1 MGRIPPTLAYM
12 TIYNPTLK
20 LPDSQSDDDEDAEEQ
35 AHIVFYTSKERAVS
49 RDRMLRQVGLAKALV
64 NFSEMFNADEPCNNT
79 HSQSRRMIM
88 LSPEPNFWIH
98 ACVEVAKST
107 KPTPKAKGKEKDKPK
122 AQEKGKDPPSFY
134 EYDDSSVHDLAL
146 KADIQRGYERFKLI
160 HGSFTTILE
169 RLGKEALELQLE
181 RFWTVWAWSW
191 NLEDGC
197 YFASHLGVPMH
208 PLFRQIQPILDEM
221 GGLSD
226 DDPNILLIVPPHT
239 VPSSKFMAA
248 AYPSSLA
255 LHVLE
260 TITPIFERRLKP
272 KDSKA
277 SLSAS
282 IDTIRGTKGPPDA
295 SKVDSSN
302 TSTHPRNNSNTFLGM
317 PTMNATMNKWNWP
330 GYLTFGKSS
339 NKRPPE
345 VPKPPEDVPSAEK
358 DTGDQVENVPP
369 TEPSDDPQESAPKAD
384 SVQEDAA
391 VDTVSLEEAVN
402 AQLIPPTPPSED
414 STSPSAS
421 DLPSDEVPSPEVNT
435 PDQGEAFVQG
445 ASPEKEVDAD
455 SKDEEEIPRAPS
467 LPLSPTPEPLPEYSF
482 VHVNLPDKGGPES
495 TTRQPVFYFTLQVC
509 CRPFLRKEYNIG
521 VAFVGLKCDANSG
534 SSQPQL
540 NDLAAELRPY
550 FHKIQDML
558 EDELLRSAV
567 DLLPSAAKILQPKD
581 RYILSFNGYT
591 VSSTGFASHSEHLFN
606 GQRLQESPLDISE
619 AFARGQNP
627 QHWHV
632 ARRGIGFGS
641 GVNNINGAVV
651 TTGEAYFEV
660 FRKETS
666 LTDVDNALMGIV
678 RKVLE

>member
-1 MGRIPPTLAYM
+1 MSRIPPTLAYM

-20 LPDSQSDDDEDAEEQ
+20 IPDSQSDDDEDAEEQ

-64 NFSEMFNADEPCNNT
+64 NFSEMFNADEPCNNI

-122 AQEKGKDPPSFY
+122 AQEKGKDPPSLY

-160 HGSFTTILE
+160 HGSFTAILE

-197 YFASHLGVPMH
+197 DFASHLGVPMH
-208 PLFRQIQPILDEM
+208 PLFRQVQPILDEM
-221 GGLSD
+221 GSLSD
-226 DDPNILLIVPPHT
+226 DEPNVLLIVPPHI
-239 VPSSKFMAA
+239 VPSSHFMAA

-255 LHVLE
+255 LHLLE
-260 TITPIFERRLKP
+260 TITPTFERRLKP
-272 KDSKA
+272 KDSNA

-282 IDTIRGTKGPPDA
+282 IDTIRGAKGPPDT
-295 SKVDSSN
+295 SKADSSN
-302 TSTHPRNNSNTFLGM
+302 TNTHSRNDSNTFLGM
-317 PTMNATMNKWNWP
+317 PAMNVTMNKWNWP

-345 VPKPPEDVPSAEK
+345 IPKPPEDVRDAKK
-358 DTGDQVENVPP
+358 DTDDQVE
-369 TEPSDDPQESAPKAD
+369 S
-384 SVQEDAA
+384 EDVA
-391 VDTVSLEEAVN
+391 VDTASLEEAVN
-402 AQLIPPTPPSED
+402 DQLIPPTPPGED
-414 STSPSAS
+414 TTGLGLSNP
-421 DLPSDEVPSPEVNT
+421 PGDEVPPPEVVP
-435 PDQGEAFVQG
+435 PDQGEPSIQG
-445 ASPEKEVDAD
+445 TSPEKEVDAD
-455 SKDEEEIPRAPS
+455 SKDEDEVPRAPP
-467 LPLSPTPEPLPEYSF
+467 PLTPEPLPEYSF
-482 VHVNLPDKGGPES
+482 VHVNLPDKDGPES
-495 TTRQPVFYFTLQVC
+495 TMRQPVFYFTHRVC
-509 CRPFLRKEYNIG
+509 CRPFRSRILLHD
-521 VAFVGLKCDANSG
+521 V
-534 SSQPQL
+534 
-540 NDLAAELRPY
+540 
-550 FHKIQDML
+550 L

-567 DLLPSAAKILQPKD
+567 DLLPTATKILQPKD
-581 RYILSFNGYT
+581 RYILSFNGFT

-606 GQRLQESPLDISE
+606 GQRLQESPLDITE

-641 GVNNINGAVV
+641 GVNNINGATVV

>member
-1 MGRIPPTLAYM
+1 MSRIPPTLAYM

-20 LPDSQSDDDEDAEEQ
+20 IPDSQSDDDEDAEEQ

-64 NFSEMFNADEPCNNT
+64 NFSEMFNADEPCNNI

-122 AQEKGKDPPSFY
+122 AQEKGKDPPSLY

-160 HGSFTTILE
+160 HGSFTVILE

-197 YFASHLGVPMH
+197 DFASHLGVPMH
-208 PLFRQIQPILDEM
+208 PLFRQVQPILDEM

-255 LHVLE
+255 LHLLE
-260 TITPIFERRLKP
+260 TITPTFERRLKP
-272 KDSKA
+272 KDSDA

-282 IDTIRGTKGPPDA
+282 IDTIRGAKGPPDS

-302 TSTHPRNNSNTFLGM
+302 ANTHSRNNSNTFLGM
-317 PTMNATMNKWNWP
+317 PAMNVTMNKWNWP

-345 VPKPPEDVPSAEK
+345 MSKPPDNAPGAEK
-358 DTGDQVENVPP
+358 DTGDQVESVPP
-369 TEPSDDPQESAPKAD
+369 AEAPDDPQESASNAD
-384 SVQEDAA
+384 PVQEDVA
-391 VDTVSLEEAVN
+391 VDTASLQEAVN
-402 AQLIPPTPPSED
+402 DQLIPPTPPSED
-414 STSPSAS
+414 TMGLGSSNP
-421 DLPSDEVPSPEVNT
+421 PGDEVPPPEVNP
-435 PDQGEAFVQG
+435 PDQGEPSIQG
-445 ASPEKEVDAD
+445 TSPEKEVEAD
-455 SKDEEEIPRAPS
+455 SKDEEEVPRAPS
-467 LPLSPTPEPLPEYSF
+467 PPPPPAPEPLPEYSF
-482 VHVNLPDKGGPES
+482 VHVNLPDKDGPES
-495 TTRQPVFYFTLQVC
+495 TTRQPVFYFTHQ
-509 CRPFLRKEYNIG
+509 EYSIG
-521 VAFVGLKCDANSG
+521 VAFVGLKCDANLG
-534 SSQPQL
+534 LPQPQL

-550 FHKIQDML
+550 FHRIQDVL

-567 DLLPSAAKILQPKD
+567 DLLPTATKILQPKD
-581 RYILSFNGYT
+581 RYILSFNGFT

-641 GVNNINGAVV
+641 GVNNINGATVV

>member
-1 MGRIPPTLAYM
+1 MSRIPPTLAYM

-20 LPDSQSDDDEDAEEQ
+20 IPDSQSDDDEDAEEQ

-64 NFSEMFNADEPCNNT
+64 NFSEMFNTNEPCNNI

-107 KPTPKAKGKEKDKPK
+107 KPTPKAKGKEKEKPK
-122 AQEKGKDPPSFY
+122 AQEKGKDPPSLY

-146 KADIQRGYERFKLI
+146 KADIQRGYERFKLT
-160 HGSFTTILE
+160 HGSFTAILE

-197 YFASHLGVPMH
+197 DFGSHLGVPIH
-208 PLFRQIQPILDEM
+208 PLFRQVQPILDEV

-226 DDPNILLIVPPHT
+226 NDTNILLVVPPYT
-239 VPSSKFMAA
+239 VPSSKFMQA

-255 LHVLE
+255 LHLLE
-260 TITPIFERRLKP
+260 TITPTFERRLKP
-272 KDSKA
+272 KDSDA

-282 IDTIRGTKGPPDA
+282 VDTIRGNQAPQAP
-295 SKVDSSN
+295 SNVDSSN
-302 TSTHPRNNSNTFLGM
+302 ANTHSRNNSNTFLGM
-317 PTMNATMNKWNWP
+317 PAMNVTMNKWNWP
-330 GYLTFGKSS
+330 GYLTFGKSG

-345 VPKPPEDVPSAEK
+345 IPKPPEDVPSAEK
-358 DTGDQVENVPP
+358 GTDDQAGSAAPAEA
-369 TEPSDDPQESAPKAD
+369 SDDPQESA
-384 SVQEDAA
+384 SNSGTVQEDVT
-391 VDTVSLEEAVN
+391 VDTASLEEAVN
-402 AQLIPPTPPSED
+402 DQLIPPMPPSED
-414 STSPSAS
+414 TTSPGSS
-421 DLPSDEVPSPEVNT
+421 DAPDDAVPPPQPFALSP
-435 PDQGEAFVQG
+435 PDQREQSVQEP
-445 ASPEKEVDAD
+445 SLEKEGDAD
-455 SKDEEEIPRAPS
+455 PKDEEEAPRAPS
-467 LPLSPTPEPLPEYSF
+467 PPAPEPLPDYSF
-482 VHVNLPDKGGPES
+482 VHVNLSDNNGPES
-495 TTRQPVFYFTLQVC
+495 TTRQP
-509 CRPFLRKEYNIG
+509 
-521 VAFVGLKCDANSG
+521 
-534 SSQPQL
+534 PQL
-540 NDLAAELRPY
+540 NDLAAKLPPY
-550 FHKIQDML
+550 FHRIQDVL

-567 DLLPSAAKILQPKD
+567 DLLPTATKILQPKD
-581 RYILSFNGYT
+581 RYILSFNGFT
-591 VSSTGFASHSEHLFN
+591 VSSSGFASHSEHLFN
-606 GQRLQESPLDISE
+606 GQRLQESPLEISE

-632 ARRGIGFGS
+632 ARRGIS
-641 GVNNINGAVV
+641 LGVAGGGANNVNGATVA

-678 RKVLE
+678 RKVFE